1 MIILMDELTDFF
13 QRWFDKARHA
23 NKAAYELYQLTDR
36 ELEDLGLT
44 RMDIPYVSQ
53 MSSLKKD

>member
-1 MIILMDELTDFF
+1 MDELTDFF
-13 QRWFDKARHA
+13 QRWFDKARYA

>member
-1 MIILMDELTDFF
+1 MDELTDFF
-13 QRWFDKARHA
+13 QRWFDKARYA
-23 NKAAYELYQLTDR
+23 NKAAYELCQLTDR